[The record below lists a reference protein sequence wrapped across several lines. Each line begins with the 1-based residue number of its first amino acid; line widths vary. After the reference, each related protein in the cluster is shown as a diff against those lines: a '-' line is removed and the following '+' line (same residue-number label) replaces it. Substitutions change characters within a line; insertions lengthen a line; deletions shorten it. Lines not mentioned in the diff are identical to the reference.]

1 MLNKFHGCLIIKA
14 NGDVLG
20 YHLEFIHKKEIF
32 EKYIKNGITEYQ
44 LRNVKAIIS
53 DDTQMTLF
61 TVNGIIFN
69 KKYNKNLYK
78 LLVKAIYLAK
88 KFIR

>member
-1 MLNKFHGCLIIKA
+1 MYLDIILNLYIK
-14 NGDVLG
+14 
-20 YHLEFIHKKEIF
+20 KK
-32 EKYIKNGITEYQ
+32 YLKNGITEYQ
-44 LRNVKAIIS
+44 LKNGKAIIS

-78 LLVKAIYLAK
+78 LLVKAVYLAK